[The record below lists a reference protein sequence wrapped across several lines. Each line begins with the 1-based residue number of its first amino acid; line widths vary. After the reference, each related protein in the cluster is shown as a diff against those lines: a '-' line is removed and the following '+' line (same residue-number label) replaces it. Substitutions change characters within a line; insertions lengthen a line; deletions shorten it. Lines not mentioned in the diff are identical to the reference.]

1 MTRGGWAIA
10 LFLIIAGGVCV
21 AQSEPQSLADIAK
34 KSRSEK
40 KIAATLTAT
49 TLTATTLTD
58 DNFVRR
64 IPVDSKTSAGV
75 PLADT
80 TASAGEQQ
88 PTAAGSSV
96 KSAKGDEKNGKAA
109 EGLQKEDLKKEDL
122 KKQLDSY
129 KADRDGWNKSAKRY
143 EDLLANEPD
152 EFRRQMYQDA
162 LNNDRQNVSFYQK
175 KIDQAEAK
183 TGTDSGADAAKTDQP
198 TSGGN
203 KP

>member
-75 PLADT
+75 PLVDT

-88 PTAAGSSV
+88 SSAAGSSV
-96 KSAKGDEKNGKAA
+96 KPAKGDGKNGKAA

-175 KIDQAEAK
+175 KIDEAEAK
-183 TGTDSGADAAKTDQP
+183 PGADSGADAAKTDQA

-203 KP
+203 RP